1 MNGEYSLVG
10 IELSHRPFRY
20 LLFDVENV
28 VATSGDHEMLIEGCL
43 RRPVQPLAH
52 SGGLFWLDFFFLL
65 RLFL

>member
-1 MNGEYSLVG
+1 MWLHYPSTNGTLLNS
-10 IELSHRPFRY
+10 RY

-28 VATSGDHEMLIEGCL
+28 VAASGDHEMLIEGCL